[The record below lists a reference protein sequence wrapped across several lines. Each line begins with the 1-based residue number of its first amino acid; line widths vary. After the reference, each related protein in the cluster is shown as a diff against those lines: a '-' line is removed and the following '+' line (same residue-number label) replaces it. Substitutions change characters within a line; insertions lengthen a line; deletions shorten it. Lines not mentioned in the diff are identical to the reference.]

1 MEQAIS
7 YERIPTKIYANSD
20 EASRSVALEIASII
34 RQKAGEGKPAVLGLA
49 TGPSPKKVYKELI
62 RMHKEEGLS
71 FQNVVTYNLEMTTS
85 MDALVA
91 QMNAIL
97 LANQK
102 TFMLGEPLS
111 LTVKRSNGGYSKR
124 PHTGGE
130 DFQALRCYAGK
141 RDKLI
146 YVFRPVD
153 AVDYVEM
160 EMDEAQ
166 AKKSLNRFADFLKT
180 YAGSDFDRTR
190 KEIAK
195 KNAEEAEL
203 EKLATRKEYA
213 DLGFG
218 SW

>member
-1 MEQAIS
+1 MAFRRGPTLADLLTPGFHSSYPETWQSTKLAAKLNME
-7 YERIPTKIYANSD
+7 KMM
-20 EASRSVALEIASII
+20 ASKES
-34 RQKAGEGKPAVLGLA
+34 PA
-49 TGPSPKKVYKELI
+49 
-62 RMHKEEGLS
+62 
-71 FQNVVTYNLEMTTS
+71 LEMTTS

-153 AVDYVEM
+153 AADYVEM